1 MELPV
6 DILLQVYNNM
16 NQDQKKKASFVI
28 LEGSF
33 SRKNI
38 ADWFWNYVDR
48 SYLPSLFL
56 FLNLLFQD
64 KKA

>member
-38 ADWFWNYVDR
+38 AD
-48 SYLPSLFL
+48 
-56 FLNLLFQD
+56 
-64 KKA
+64 